1 MPRALCAVAE
11 TETRLVDEI
20 RADIADMTA
29 KIAGEGVKKAAG
41 YSAAEFEAA
50 MNAGTVDPSMVNDA
64 LEGFPDEA
72 RKLVLKNVSASAK
85 IMKDLQADTSVDW
98 ASWEA
103 KLGPELVAEVKAI
116 TEKSIAAAEAS
127 AGDDTSM
134 AELTS
139 EANDAFKGPNGL
151 FELASKEEKAAAAG
165 MEEILKE
172 MEQLESYV
180 EGVAD
185 LTIADI
191 LEREP
196 ELRAQIEEELKND
209 VWAP

>member
-1 MPRALCAVAE
+1 VPAPLGAQ
-11 TETRLVDEI
+11 
-20 RADIADMTA
+20 
-29 KIAGEGVKKAAG
+29 
-41 YSAAEFEAA
+41 
-50 MNAGTVDPSMVNDA
+50 
-64 LEGFPDEA
+64 
-72 RKLVLKNVSASAK
+72 LVLKNVSASAK

-151 FELASKEEKAAAAG
+151 VRLSLVLAGSSRPRARERGPLLRAIINGDARARADDPLSPRHPQASRLVCAAAPLLRPQFELASKEEKAAAAG